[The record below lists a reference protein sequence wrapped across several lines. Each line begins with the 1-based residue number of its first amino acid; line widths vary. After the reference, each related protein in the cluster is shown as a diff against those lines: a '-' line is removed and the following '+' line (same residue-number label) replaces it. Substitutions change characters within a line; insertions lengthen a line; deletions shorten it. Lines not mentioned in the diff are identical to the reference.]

1 MLEIEHVR
9 ENVAQ
14 LNENEAKNL
23 LMIIYA
29 NLDVTLNGNNKDEIK
44 KTLINYLI
52 FTKIFLINKN
62 TLEVNLYEYKKSYFD
77 RCRRNCKSSY

>member
-1 MLEIEHVR
+1 MLEIEHAR

-14 LNENEAKNL
+14 LNENEAKSL

-44 KTLINYLI
+44 KTLIKL
-52 FTKIFLINKN
+52 
-62 TLEVNLYEYKKSYFD
+62 FD
-77 RCRRNCKSSY
+77 I